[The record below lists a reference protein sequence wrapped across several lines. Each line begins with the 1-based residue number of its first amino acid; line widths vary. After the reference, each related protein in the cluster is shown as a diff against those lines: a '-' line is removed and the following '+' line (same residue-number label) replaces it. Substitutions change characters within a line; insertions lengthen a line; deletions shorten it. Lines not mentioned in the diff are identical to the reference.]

1 MSGANSYL
9 YRLDALFRQLSGMVG
24 QIQQFVSTAGGNDAS
39 QAFALGKR
47 QIERVEHVCDT
58 V

>member
-9 YRLDALFRQLSGMVG
+9 YRFNALFRQLSGMAG
-24 QIQQFVSTAGGNDAS
+24 QIQQFASTAQGNDTS
-39 QAFALGKR
+39 QAFALGKC
-47 QIERVEHVCDT
+47 QIEKGEHVCDM

>member
-9 YRLDALFRQLSGMVG
+9 YRFDALFRQLSGMAG
-24 QIQQFVSTAGGNDAS
+24 QIQQFASTAKGSDAC

-47 QIERVEHVCDT
+47 QIDKGEQVCDA

>member
-9 YRLDALFRQLSGMVG
+9 YRFDALFRQLSGMAG
-24 QIQQFVSTAGGNDAS
+24 QIQQFASTAQGNDAS

-47 QIERVEHVCDT
+47 QIEKGEHVCGA

>member
-1 MSGANSYL
+1 MSCANSYL
-9 YRLDALFRQLSGMVG
+9 YRFDALFRQLSGMAS
-24 QIQQFVSTAGGNDAS
+24 QIQQFASTTKGNDAS

-47 QIERVEHVCDT
+47 QIEKGEHVCDA